1 MSVSFLIK
9 LQLLDL
15 QIIKKGSLHRFF
27 PVNFATFLRRPF
39 SLGRLR
45 CLLLKRAISY
55 NCSKAN
61 QVLRSFYYFFLTKL
75 FDFVFSNQHGFFK
88 PWKQISGN
96 CAFLIKILL
105 LLHENPFPL
114 NPSGHAQLNDP
125 SVSLHSAIWLSFFQ
139 QGIFKHSFILVHLGP
154 W

>member
-15 QIIKKGSLHRFF
+15 QIIKKGPLHRFF
-27 PVNFATFLRRPF
+27 PVDFPTFLRKPF
-39 SLGRLR
+39 SFPMPTSEKRNQLQ
-45 CLLLKRAISY
+45 LLK
-55 NCSKAN
+55 SKSSITKF
-61 QVLRSFYYFFLTKL
+61 LLFFLTKL

-88 PWKQISGN
+88 SWKQISGN

-139 QGIFKHSFILVHLGP
+139 QGILKHSFILVHLGP